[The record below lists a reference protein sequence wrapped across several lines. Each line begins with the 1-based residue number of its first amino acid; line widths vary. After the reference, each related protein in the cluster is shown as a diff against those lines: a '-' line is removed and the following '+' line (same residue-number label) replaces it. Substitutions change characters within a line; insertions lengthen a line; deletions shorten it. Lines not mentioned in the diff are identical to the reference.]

1 MSFSHITSN
10 NNALSPYLQQKH
22 NTICLS
28 HLLFISPHRCLMGP
42 GSLGTQASLR
52 WMSHLPPL
60 IPTPSPPQIRTLTL
74 LYQPPSPP
82 SHLPLPPSTPSLSLY
97 AYLCSNLHL
106 KSEGHV
112 ISPPI
117 NTHHHRS
124 LSPAQE
130 KFSDF
135 PLLSLYLPLSSPFSL
150 HEFSLSQF
158 DHLLLPISE

>member
-1 MSFSHITSN
+1 MSFSSSLYFTSQV
-10 NNALSPYLQQKH
+10 LDGTWQFGYTSKFEVDVTSTTI
-22 NTICLS
+22 NTNSIAT
-28 HLLFISPHRCLMGP
+28 PN
-42 GSLGTQASLR
+42 TYVD
-52 WMSHLPPL
+52 PPL
-60 IPTPSPPQIRTLTL
+60 PTSISSLSSSP
-74 LYQPPSPP
+74 
-82 SHLPLPPSTPSLSLY
+82 PPSTPSLSLY